1 MKHKFN
7 VGDRVKHIL
16 SEVGEGVIT
25 YLIKRSFH
33 TQYVVS
39 FDSMNMKEA
48 VVEECYLSKI
58 EPEKAAPKYKIN
70 QEVWIKA
77 KIASLP
83 DSDGDYEV
91 ITRNTGRISKEL
103 IEFSSIVTEK
113 DIRPLN
119 DEPIKPEEIKQ
130 GLPVW
135 IEGFIDGNIVHEDG
149 EIRVRVIRSH
159 KHENN
164 VFYALASQIKLRHE
178 DE

>member
-7 VGDRVKHIL
+7 VGDRVKHI
-16 SEVGEGVIT
+16 SCEVGEGVIT
-25 YLIKRSFH
+25 YLIKGSFH

-39 FDSMNMKEA
+39 FDSINMMETVA
-48 VVEECYLSKI
+48 DECYLSKI
-58 EPEKAAPKYKIN
+58 EPEKAEPKYKIG

-77 KIASLP
+77 KIWSLP
-83 DSDGDYEV
+83 DSDGDYRV
-91 ITRNTGRISKEL
+91 IIRLTGRISKEL
-103 IEFSSIVTEK
+103 IKASSIVTEK

-119 DEPIKPEEIKQ
+119 DEPIEPEEIKQ
-130 GLPVW
+130 GVPVW